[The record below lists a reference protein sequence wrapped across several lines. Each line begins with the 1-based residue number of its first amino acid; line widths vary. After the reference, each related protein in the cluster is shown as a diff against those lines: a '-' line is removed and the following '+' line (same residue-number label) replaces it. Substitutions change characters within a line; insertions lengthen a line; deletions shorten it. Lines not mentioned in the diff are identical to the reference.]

1 MSMTVV
7 AACPVPAPGP
17 VTSLQ
22 LWPRRHFE
30 STLEPSDMD
39 FLAAILGT
47 AFVIGGLAA
56 FGLAALRWGIDSR
69 DGSVADPFLADSVH
83 SLFAATRS

>member
-1 MSMTVV
+1 
-7 AACPVPAPGP
+7 
-17 VTSLQ
+17 
-22 LWPRRHFE
+22 
-30 STLEPSDMD
+30 MD